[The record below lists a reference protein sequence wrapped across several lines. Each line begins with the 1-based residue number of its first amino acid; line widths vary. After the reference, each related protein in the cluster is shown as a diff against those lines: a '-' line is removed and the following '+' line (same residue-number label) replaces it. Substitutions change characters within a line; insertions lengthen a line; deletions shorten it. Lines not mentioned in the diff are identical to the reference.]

1 MAMGA
6 VSSRGAVTMA
16 NWIIR
21 NSDGEFMVLQN
32 GDPARIHTE
41 PQNYTEVE
49 VDGDRCPDPRTQK
62 WNGSEVI
69 AKSVAEIAAYDARQ
83 PKVIRTRD
91 LLRRITDAEHDAID
105 DLAKSNRRVRRL
117 MHLMLADAT
126 TDVNHPEFIQGWQF
140 LKSVGIPAIWPDAAT
155 ADAAIARIR
164 A

>member
-1 MAMGA
+1 MTRRLISDLDRLALMSAVDVSAERERIRQKTGA
-6 VSSRGAVTMA
+6 PLTWRLCPSFTA
-16 NWIIR
+16 
-21 NSDGEFMVLQN
+21 FY
-32 GDPARIHTE
+32 DPT
-41 PQNYTEVE
+41 
-49 VDGDRCPDPRTQK
+49 GMTQ
-62 WNGSEVI
+62 
-69 AKSVAEIAAYDARQ
+69 AEIDAYEAAK

-105 DLAKSNRRVRRL
+105 DLAKSNKRVRRL

-126 TDVNHPEFIQGWQF
+126 TDVNHQEFVQGWQF